1 MPFLSIIIPVYNK
14 ANYLDSCIKSILAQ
28 SFTDFE
34 LILINDG
41 STDGSGDKCDNYSDL
56 DKRITVFHQSNQGV
70 STARNKGLSI
80 AKGSYIGFIDA
91 DDTIESDM
99 YELLVNN
106 CKLTNADLSICSIVI
121 RESESFEAKRSFN
134 INREPSMLSQSATL
148 SALLNGKINWS
159 ANNKIYKRELAT
171 NVAFKGRMNEDLLYC
186 FNVICLMR
194 GHAVFADEE
203 KYNYIKRENSV
214 SLTKFSEKQLE
225 SINVSKKILQS
236 VSLEF
241 EKHVEEAKILDLIS
255 NLSILNLIILAEE
268 HQSSSYAIVAQNL
281 RNYKPFI
288 KTTQKLSKRQKY
300 ATQIFILN
308 DKLYRSLLKTYCF
321 IFQTEA
327 GKKTL

>member
-14 ANYLDSCIKSILAQ
+14 VNYLDSCIESIIAQ

-41 STDGSGDKCDNYSDL
+41 STDGSGDKCDDYSSL

-91 DDTIESDM
+91 DDTIEADM

-106 CKLTNADLSICSIVI
+106 CKPTNADLSICSIVI
-121 RESESFEAKRSFN
+121 RESESFVPKRFN
-134 INREPSMLSQSATL
+134 IDTAPSILSQSATL
-148 SALLNGKINWS
+148 SALLSGKINWS
-159 ANNKIYKRELAT
+159 ANNKIYKRELAIA
-171 NVAFKGRMNEDLLYC
+171 VAFEGRMNEDLLYC
-186 FNVICLMR
+186 FNVIRLMT
-194 GHAVFADEE
+194 GHSVFADVE

-225 SINVSKKILQS
+225 SINVSKKILQN
-236 VSLEF
+236 VSLGFKE
-241 EKHVEEAKILDLIS
+241 HVEEAKILDLIS
-255 NLSILNLIILAEE
+255 NLSILNLIILAKE
-268 HQSSSYAIVAQNL
+268 HQSASYGIVAQNL

-308 DKLYRSLLKTYCF
+308 DRLYRSLLKTFCF

>member
-14 ANYLDSCIKSILAQ
+14 VNYLDSCIKSILAQ
-28 SFTDFE
+28 SFADFE

-41 STDGSGDKCDNYSDL
+41 STDGSGDKCDSYCVL
-56 DKRITVFHQSNQGV
+56 DQRITVFHQSNQGV
-70 STARNKGLSI
+70 STARNKGLSM

-91 DDTIESDM
+91 DDTIEADM

-121 RESESFEAKRSFN
+121 RESESFENKRSFN

-148 SALLNGKINWS
+148 FALLNGKINWS

-171 NVAFKGRMNEDLLYC
+171 KVAFEGRMNEDLLYC
-186 FNVICLMR
+186 FNVICLMT

-225 SINVSKKILQS
+225 SIYVSKKILQS

-241 EKHVEEAKILDLIS
+241 EEHVEEAKILDLIS
-255 NLSILNLIILAEE
+255 NLSILNLIILAKEYK
-268 HQSSSYAIVAQNL
+268 SSSYGIVAQNL
-281 RNYKPFI
+281 RSYKPFI
-288 KTTQKLSKRQKY
+288 TTTQKLSKRQKY
-300 ATQIFILN
+300 ATQLFILN